1 MVEQRSKYRQED
13 NIEMDLRKIWCE
25 DVKKSELAQ
34 DRQSSTLGFCKQDD

>member
-25 DVKKSELAQ
+25 YMKKIELAH
-34 DRQSSTLGFCKQDD
+34 DRVQV